1 MTAGDGLGWA
11 VQSEAQG
18 DWHRSWRIFLGGAAA
33 GEFAGRFE
41 SDVTLQILK
50 LFTVKLTLVSSRKMD
65 GKRAAVVNRGPLAI
79 AGFYYSGK

>member
-33 GEFAGRFE
+33 GEFASRFE

-50 LFTVKLTLVSSRKMD
+50 LVTVRFTLVSSEKWE
-65 GKRAAVVNRGPLAI
+65 GKRAAA
-79 AGFYYSGK
+79 